1 MTRLHSHCGSPWTR
15 ITLLISTADA
25 WNALQARHNESPA
38 LQTRARLE
46 VEKDKAMLTW
56 SLQIAPKE
64 SRKLGFTYSVKH
76 PKEQPVV
83 LE

>member
-25 WNALQARHNESPA
+25 WNPLQARHNESPA

-46 VEKDKAMLTW
+46 DKAMLTW
-56 SLQIAPKE
+56 SLQLAPKE

-76 PKEQPVV
+76 PKEQKVV